1 MALSLFYGPALT
13 AVCNHH
19 WEDHSLDYMDLCQ
32 QKSVNSLS
40 RFVIAFLPRNNH
52 LLISWLQSPSAVILE
67 TKKRKS
73 VTLPPFPL
81 LFDMSNG
88 VRCHDRTLFKY
99 LFIYLKFKFIYFN
112 WRLFTLQYC
121 IGFAIHQHESA
132 TGVQVFP
139 ILNPPPTSLPVPSFW
154 VIPVHQPKAS
164 CIMH

>member
-67 TKKRKS
+67 SISNKENISNMKRQSSEWEKIIANVTTDKGLISKIYKQLIQLNTRKTNNPIKK
-73 VTLPPFPL
+73 
-81 LFDMSNG
+81 
-88 VRCHDRTLFKY
+88 
-99 LFIYLKFKFIYFN
+99 
-112 WRLFTLQYC
+112 W
-121 IGFAIHQHESA
+121 E
-132 TGVQVFP
+132 
-139 ILNPPPTSLPVPSFW
+139 
-154 VIPVHQPKAS
+154 KA
-164 CIMH
+164 